1 LQKNAEKWVSTIST
15 ENWVSTIRRLP
26 SYRVEVPRPGL
37 TGGATVPE
45 GEKVRIHDLKKV
57 GVHDLSTIWWSGVS
71 GNESGWNE
79 SGWQSIEE
87 TNGIRA

>member
-1 LQKNAEKWVSTIST
+1 MQKDAEK
-15 ENWVSTIRRLP
+15 WVSTIRRLP
-26 SYRVEVPRPGL
+26 IYRVEVPRPGL

-57 GVHDLSTIWWSGVS
+57 GVHDFHDLSTIWWSGVS